1 MWKLT
6 VIDDS
11 IRSAFTALADKG
23 LTLGNGETVPVKY
36 ETKARERFDAGNVHT
51 ITFEVPQELGE
62 AVAGLKRVV
71 ALPTY
76 YKHVFRKT
84 GQELV
89 AESVMVKK
97 TEPADMD
104 VSLTRPKPLPFN
116 NPDDMQKTLVG
127 YVKEY
132 GSRFGVAKPD
142 AGQ

>member
-1 MWKLT
+1 MWKLS

-11 IRSAFTALADKG
+11 IKNAFSALAEKG

-36 ETKARERFDAGNVHT
+36 ETKARERFHAGNVHA

-76 YKHVFRKT
+76 YKHVFRQT
-84 GQELV
+84 GKELV

-97 TEPADMD
+97 TEPADMNT
-104 VSLTRPKPLPFN
+104 SLARPKPLPFN
-116 NPDDMQKTLVG
+116 NPDDMQKTLIG

-132 GSRFGVAKPD
+132 GSRFGAVKPD

>member
-11 IRSAFTALADKG
+11 IRNAFNALADKG
-23 LTLGNGETVPVKY
+23 LTLGDGTTVTVKY
-36 ETKARERFDAGNVHT
+36 ESKARERFDAGNVHT

-62 AVAGLKRVV
+62 AVAGLKKVV

-76 YKHVFRKT
+76 YKHVFKHT
-84 GQELV
+84 GKELI

-97 TEPADMD
+97 TEPADMNA
-104 VSLTRPKPLPFN
+104 SLARPKPLPFN
-116 NPDDMQKTLVG
+116 NPDDMQKTLIG

-142 AGQ
+142 AG

>member
-11 IRSAFTALADKG
+11 IRNAFNALADKG
-23 LTLGNGETVPVKY
+23 LTLGDGTTVTVKY
-36 ETKARERFDAGNVHT
+36 ESKARERFDAGNVHT

-62 AVAGLKRVV
+62 AVAGVKKVV

-76 YKHVFRKT
+76 YKHVFKHT
-84 GQELV
+84 GKELI

-97 TEPADMD
+97 TEPADMNA
-104 VSLTRPKPLPFN
+104 SLARPKPLPFN
-116 NPDDMQKTLVG
+116 NPDDMQKTLIG

-142 AGQ
+142 AG

>member
-11 IRSAFTALADKG
+11 IRNAFNALADKG
-23 LTLGNGETVPVKY
+23 LTLGDGTTVTVKY
-36 ETKARERFDAGNVHT
+36 ESKARERFDAGNVHT

-62 AVAGLKRVV
+62 AVAGVKKVV

-76 YKHVFRKT
+76 YKHVFKHT
-84 GQELV
+84 GKELI

-97 TEPADMD
+97 TEPADMNA
-104 VSLTRPKPLPFN
+104 SLARPKPLPFN
-116 NPDDMQKTLVG
+116 NPDDMQKTLIG